1 METENTTPME
11 AKDKNPEA
19 PEETPQAEVCA
30 ENTAPETAT
39 ETPSE
44 APAEQ
49 KEETTPETAEEAPAA
64 ESEQPESEP
73 EAQPDFAA
81 ENAEL
86 KSKIELLTAELDG
99 YKAKDEARKAGFKN
113 EFVDDAVILATHGVK
128 DGVTIAEALQA
139 VANRYPSWK
148 HVADDNGKT
157 GFKVGAEPPKDNTE
171 AEDASLDEAFGLRR
185 KK

>member
-1 METENTTPME
+1 METENTTPAEIQDKKSEVPAE
-11 AKDKNPEA
+11 A
-19 PEETPQAEVCA
+19 PQAEVCA
-30 ENTAPETAT
+30 ENTAPEAAT

-49 KEETTPETAEEAPAA
+49 TEETTPEAAEEALVGEP
-64 ESEQPESEP
+64 EQPESEP
-73 EAQPDFAA
+73 EAQPDYSA

-86 KSKIELLTAELDG
+86 KSRIEQLTAELND

-128 DGVTIAEALQA
+128 DGITIAEALQA

-148 HVADDNGKT
+148 HTGDDNGKS
-157 GFKVGAEPPKDNTE
+157 GFKIGAESPKNVTE
-171 AEDASLDEAFGLRR
+171 AEDASLDEAFGIRH